1 MNRIASFARIKCF
14 IFLLLLMIADIL
26 PVPILGVICMY
37 ILLARPPWFK
47 KMVEDIYAVDSNKA
61 EHD

>member
-14 IFLLLLMIADIL
+14 IILLLLMIADIL

-37 ILLARPPWFK
+37 ILLTRPPWFK
-47 KMVEDIYAVDSNKA
+47 KMVEDIYVVDSNKA